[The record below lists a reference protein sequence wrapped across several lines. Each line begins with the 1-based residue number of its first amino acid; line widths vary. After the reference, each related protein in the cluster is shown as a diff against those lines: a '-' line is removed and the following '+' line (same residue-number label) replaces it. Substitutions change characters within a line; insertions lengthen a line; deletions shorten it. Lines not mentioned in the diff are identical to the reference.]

1 MIAHQWEQSVDRA
14 EDCGPRSRNLLGQL
28 SGGPGADPVTRLQ
41 RPLRSGLEG
50 SSISHIVCVLSRSV
64 GSHSLRPCGLPPPGS
79 SIRGFS
85 RQILKRVAR
94 PSSGGLPDPGPPS
107 LGWRV
112 FPTWVHPSRVEGL
125 PDPDPPVSRVE
136 GLPDPGP
143 PTSGGGSSRPGSTL
157 SGLLRSRAGSPPPVP
172 PGKPF
177 PGHRNHQCPVSL
189 PSRILHSLHPHSDF
203 QTEIH
208 RNKAKRK
215 GKENGKHACSPQ
227 GLKTTGATA
236 ARWKHS

>member
-1 MIAHQWEQSVDRA
+1 MIAHQWEQSVERA
-14 EDCGPRSRNLLGQL
+14 EDRGPRSRNLPGQL

-41 RPLRSGLEG
+41 RPLRSGHGLRG
-50 SSISHIVCVLSRSV
+50 FQHLSHRACALSRSV
-64 GSHSLRPCGLPPPGS
+64 GSHSLRPRGLPPPGS

-85 RQILKRVAR
+85 KQILQRVAR
-94 PSSGGLPDPGPPS
+94 PSSGGLPDPGPPVS
-107 LGWRV
+107 GGGS
-112 FPTWVHPSRVEGL
+112 SR
-125 PDPDPPVSRVE
+125 
-136 GLPDPGP
+136 PGS
-143 PTSGGGSSRPGSTL
+143 TCLSGGGSSRPGSTL
-157 SGLLRSRAGSPPPVP
+157 SGLLRSRAGSPPPMP

-177 PGHRNHQCPVSL
+177 PRHRNHQCPVSL
-189 PSRILHSLHPHSDF
+189 PSRILHSLNPHSDF